1 MSQELDYYF
10 SMISPWAFIG
20 HDAFMQLIQDH
31 GLRVH
36 YRPMFLGKVF
46 EETGGLPLGK
56 RHPARQRYRFLE
68 LQRWREKR
76 GLDFKLQPKYW
87 PFDVKLA
94 DRVVCAI
101 VDSGQ
106 DPTPFM
112 ARCFLAIW
120 RDERNMADEAEL
132 ADVLEAVGMKG
143 EALVAAAKDEQAGKR
158 YDENTSFAAQYGY
171 FGSPCYVLKGEPFW
185 GQDRL
190 DMLDDAL
197 KSGREPFVPPET

>member
-1 MSQELDYYF
+1 MSQEIEYYF

-20 HDAFMQLIQDH
+20 HDPFMELIQTYE
-31 GLRVH
+31 LRVA
-36 YRPMFLGKVF
+36 YRPMFLGSVF
-46 EETGGLPLGK
+46 AETGGVPLGQ
-56 RHPARQRYRFLE
+56 RPPARQNYRLIE

-76 GLDFKLQPKYW
+76 GLDFKLKPKNW

-94 DRVVCAI
+94 DRIVCAI

-106 DPTPFM
+106 NPSPFM

-120 RDERNMADEAEL
+120 RDERDMANEAEL

-143 EALVAAAKDEQAGKR
+143 EALIAAAKEERIGKI
-158 YDENTSFAAQYGY
+158 YDDNTKYAIDHGY
-171 FGSPCYVLKGEPFW
+171 FGSPCYVLNGEPFW

-190 DMLDDAL
+190 DLLADAL
-197 KSGREPFVPPET
+197 KSGRKPYLPPAA